1 MSDHY
6 DYGYCDYCDT
16 YHDDV
21 KAAHKMQEPRQP
33 TPEEL
38 DEIFQQQAAET
49 PQHRKERQ
57 AAGTGIGEADQI
69 SPPRSI

>member
-16 YHDDV
+16 YHGDV
-21 KAAHKMQEPRQP
+21 KPAHKMQEPRQP

-49 PQHRKERQ
+49 PQHRKEGQ
-57 AAGTGIGEADQI
+57 AASSGIGEADQI